1 MMEVKYSQAKVK
13 KKTIS
18 PSAEFLQSLL
28 LIFIRPRK
36 PFVLPR
42 FMFMTVNGF
51 QNSNLPKH
59 LMASLVFALCVWK
72 MEQINPYC
80 NHVHVFGW
88 LRIQSLFVYLV
99 NNLPGMLV
107 EHTEIIDC
115 KSQQFEAERTVLQTF
130 WVHYWKECGLL
141 LLKIKK

>member
-1 MMEVKYSQAKVK
+1 MIEVKYSQAKVE

-51 QNSNLPKH
+51 QNPNLPKH
-59 LMASLVFALCVWK
+59 LMALPLFTLSKYQALCVWK
-72 MEQINPYC
+72 MEQINPYY
-80 NHVHVFGW
+80 NQVHVFGW

-107 EHTEIIDC
+107 KHT
-115 KSQQFEAERTVLQTF
+115 
-130 WVHYWKECGLL
+130 
-141 LLKIKK
+141 

>member
-1 MMEVKYSQAKVK
+1 
-13 KKTIS
+13 
-18 PSAEFLQSLL
+18 
-28 LIFIRPRK
+28 
-36 PFVLPR
+36 
-42 FMFMTVNGF
+42 
-51 QNSNLPKH
+51 
-59 LMASLVFALCVWK
+59 
-72 MEQINPYC
+72 MEQINPYY

-107 EHTEIIDC
+107 EHTGIIDC
-115 KSQQFEAERTVLQTF
+115 KSQQLEAKGTVLQTF